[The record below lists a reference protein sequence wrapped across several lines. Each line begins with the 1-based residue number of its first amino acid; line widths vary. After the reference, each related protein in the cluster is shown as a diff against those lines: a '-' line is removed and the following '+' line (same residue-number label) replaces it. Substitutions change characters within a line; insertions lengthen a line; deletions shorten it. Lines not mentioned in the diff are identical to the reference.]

1 MNFNK
6 EEKTKILNIKHINFP
21 SKYVTGSKEYLINNK
36 DFDIIYP
43 KYQHRHSALLPK
55 SFLEMGGINEVFE
68 EAIEEEED
76 DYKLLIKERRKSCY
90 ENSFKLKRKLDL
102 IENDSFLNYKPFLSS
117 QVLSNQM
124 DKITEVKEDIP
135 VLQGSSP
142 RIRILT
148 DNLEDLTL
156 NLKPRHSSSSPMNLS
171 FSKNQVISEECGEN
185 GEENGKEIK
194 KNFLFPKLEAVI
206 DKYEQNVIDK
216 YEQLAE
222 KRTITEFSEGVV
234 IEEECT
240 SEEDDKSPSIR
251 IKTIETPKSDDFD
264 KDFEN
269 YYIRANKLIEERKI
283 IKEDDEKKI
292 EESNTL

>member
-1 MNFNK
+1 MNINK
-6 EEKTKILNIKHINFP
+6 EEKTNILNLKHTNFP
-21 SKYVTGSKEYLINNK
+21 FKYVTRSREYYMNNK

-43 KYQHRHSALLPK
+43 KYQHRHSAVLPK
-55 SFLEMGGINEVFE
+55 RILEMGGCFNEVF

-76 DYKLLIKERRKSCY
+76 DYKLIDKERRKSCY

-102 IENDSFLNYKPFLSS
+102 IESDNFLSYKPFLSS
-117 QVLSNQM
+117 QNISNQM

-135 VLQGSSP
+135 VLQGNSP

-148 DNLEDLTL
+148 DYLEDLTL

-171 FSKNQVISEECGEN
+171 LSKNQVISEEYGEN
-185 GEENGKEIK
+185 GEDNVKETK

-216 YEQLAE
+216 YDQIAE

-240 SEEDDKSPSIR
+240 SEEDDKSPS
-251 IKTIETPKSDDFD
+251 KKVKSIETLKSDDFD
-264 KDFEN
+264 KEN
-269 YYIRANKLIEERKI
+269 ESYYLRINKLIEEKKI
-283 IKEDDEKKI
+283 IQEDDEKKI
-292 EESNTL
+292 EDSNTL